1 MQKTQI
7 KYRSLPSD
15 ILVLAILAAVIYSL
29 VAFGREWQAA
39 FNPSVSI
46 DLSVWAIP
54 KYAIFS
60 ALRGLTAFLV
70 SLLFT
75 FVVGFWAAKSSRA
88 EKILIPVLDIFQSIP
103 VLGFLPGLVLVLI
116 SIFPT
121 TNTGLELASIIMIF
135 TGQVW
140 NMTFSFYASLK
151 SLPSDF
157 NEVSQIV
164 GLNPWTKLLR
174 VELPFS
180 MTNLVWNS
188 LMSLSGGWF
197 FLSVCEAF
205 TLGDQNYR
213 LPGLGAYMSVAVQS
227 GDGRAML
234 LGVAAMAGL
243 IVLMDML
250 LWRPILAWA
259 HQFRLEDIPG
269 LAAPDPLMK
278 NLLRESAILNWFT
291 LYLRR
296 RALRKK
302 ILMDQEVTTPP
313 NRFKKLTQLDLLK
326 FFENRWFSK
335 GAMGLVYSLC
345 LLIIVLGTA
354 RLVGLLTQVPAE
366 QWKMVLNGTFFTLVR
381 VVGCLLVGSLWTV
394 PVAIWIGTS
403 AQRLRFAQ
411 PLIQVLASFPA
422 PMLYPLALSLFL
434 WLQIPFG
441 LGSMLLMLLG
451 VQWYILF
458 NVLAGAMRIPQELEY
473 AMKVIGSG
481 RTEKWFKL
489 YFPSVFPS
497 LVTGWVT
504 AAGGAWN
511 ASIVAEYVLYKGHV
525 LTTLGL
531 GSIISQAAFSKSF
544 PLLAASLT
552 VMVAVVVILNRTV
565 WAKIYFLAQN
575 RYRLDL

>member
-15 ILVLAILAAVIYSL
+15 VLVLSLLAAIIYSL
-29 VAFGREWQAA
+29 VVFGREWQAA
-39 FNPSVSI
+39 FNPSVTI
-46 DLSVWAIP
+46 DLSASAIP
-54 KYAIFS
+54 KYAVFS
-60 ALRGLTAFLV
+60 ALRGLSAFLV

-75 FVVGFWAAKSSRA
+75 LVVGFWAAKSAQA
-88 EKILIPVLDIFQSIP
+88 EKIIIPILDILQSIP

-116 SIFPT
+116 AIFPT

-164 GLNPWTKLLR
+164 GLTPWRKLLR

-213 LPGLGAYMSVAVQS
+213 LPGLGAYMSVAVQN
-227 GDGRAML
+227 GDGNAML
-234 LGVAAMAGL
+234 LGVSSMAGL

-250 LWRPILAWA
+250 IWRPILAWA

-302 ILMDQEVTTPP
+302 ILMEQEASIPP
-313 NRFKKLTQLDLLK
+313 KNFRKLGQWDLLK
-326 FFENRWFSK
+326 IFEKPWFSK
-335 GAMGLVYSLC
+335 GLMGMVYGLSLLV
-345 LLIIVLGTA
+345 IVLGTS
-354 RLVGLLTQVPAE
+354 RLAGLLTQVPAND
-366 QWKMVLNGTFFTLVR
+366 WKMVLNGTLFTLLR
-381 VVGCLLVGSLWTV
+381 VLGCLMIGSVWAV
-394 PVAIWIGTS
+394 PAAIWIGTS
-403 AQRLRFAQ
+403 AQRIRFAQ

-434 WLQIPFG
+434 WIQIPFG
-441 LGSMLLMLLG
+441 VGSMLLMLLG

-473 AMKVIGSG
+473 AMKVIGNR
-481 RTEKWFKL
+481 RTKKWIKL
-489 YFPSVFPS
+489 YLPSIFPS

-511 ASIVAEYVLYKGHV
+511 ASIVAEYLFYKGEV

-531 GSIISQAAFSKSF
+531 GSIISQAAFSKNF
-544 PLLAASLT
+544 ALLAASLT

-575 RYRLDL
+575 RYRLDF